1 MDKLM
6 SIIEHYE
13 KSKLSQL
20 EKCHRE
26 TFINMV
32 KEFEFRDIVALSVGA
47 GSGIWEYILLKK
59 LSNIR
64 KIIATDIVE
73 GIIKE
78 SDQILLKSLVEW
90 EFCKV
95 EADSILPFRENM
107 FDLVCR

>member
-1 MDKLM
+1 M

-47 GSGIWEYILLKK
+47 GSGIWV
-59 LSNIR
+59 NI
-64 KIIATDIVE
+64 
-73 GIIKE
+73 
-78 SDQILLKSLVEW
+78 Q
-90 EFCKV
+90 
-95 EADSILPFRENM
+95 
-107 FDLVCR
+107 